1 VSTQPRLR
9 EIPLETPS
17 PHEVG
22 GPYARYVLAVLVLV
36 YVMNFLD
43 RQILSILAEAIK
55 ADLGLSDAQIGFLY
69 GTAFAVFYAVFGI
82 PLGRLAD
89 VWTRRSVIALGL
101 TVWSAMTAVSGLAR
115 GFGHL
120 AAARIGVG
128 IGEASATPAAFSM
141 LSDYFPPERRATA
154 LAVYSGG
161 IYIGAGIGIFIGGVT
176 IDAWQAAFPAGD
188 APFGL
193 RGWQVAFFIVGLPGL
208 LLALWVRTL
217 REPVRG
223 QNEGLVTADAANP
236 AREFF
241 GELAAVLPPLTI
253 VTLARRGAPRA
264 VLAANVAAAAGLAL
278 TAWALIA
285 WLGTPA
291 QWIALAIGLYSA
303 VSWGQSLRMRDP
315 ASFALIFQT
324 PGLRYAG
331 LGFAFLAF
339 TGYGVGFWT
348 PPFFQRMH
356 GVSASQAG
364 TVLGLTAA
372 VTGFVGVALGGWW
385 ADRWR
390 RTSPNGRVWVG
401 LVTALAPLP
410 LAVAMLTVSSTP
422 LAYALNFALGI
433 GVGLW
438 IGPAAST
445 VQDLVLPRM
454 RAIASA
460 GYLLVIT
467 FIGLAL
473 GPYTIGRLSVATGD
487 LRTAM
492 LLGLLANLVAAVFL
506 LLASRHLP
514 RDEQTRLDRARTAGE
529 RGV

>member
-1 VSTQPRLR
+1 
-9 EIPLETPS
+9 
-17 PHEVG
+17 
-22 GPYARYVLAVLVLV
+22 
-36 YVMNFLD
+36 
-43 RQILSILAEAIK
+43 
-55 ADLGLSDAQIGFLY
+55 
-69 GTAFAVFYAVFGI
+69 
-82 PLGRLAD
+82 
-89 VWTRRSVIALGL
+89 
-101 TVWSAMTAVSGLAR
+101 
-115 GFGHL
+115 
-120 AAARIGVG
+120 
-128 IGEASATPAAFSM
+128 
-141 LSDYFPPERRATA
+141 
-154 LAVYSGG
+154 
-161 IYIGAGIGIFIGGVT
+161 
-176 IDAWQAAFPAGD
+176 
-188 APFGL
+188 
-193 RGWQVAFFIVGLPGL
+193 
-208 LLALWVRTL
+208 
-217 REPVRG
+217 
-223 QNEGLVTADAANP
+223 
-236 AREFF
+236 
-241 GELAAVLPPLTI
+241 
-253 VTLARRGAPRA
+253 
-264 VLAANVAAAAGLAL
+264 
-278 TAWALIA
+278 
-285 WLGTPA
+285 
-291 QWIALAIGLYSA
+291 
-303 VSWGQSLRMRDP
+303 MRDP

-331 LGFAFLAF
+331 VGFAFLAF

-487 LRTAM
+487 LRTAL
-492 LLGLLANLVAAVFL
+492 LLGLLANLAAAAFL
-506 LLASRHLP
+506 LAASRHLP
-514 RDEQTRLDRARTAGE
+514 GDEQTRLARARAAGE